1 MSGAAAAR
9 TICLNVNGEERSA
22 TAEPRVTLVDFL
34 RHGLRLTGT
43 HVGCEQ
49 GVCGACTVLIDGF
62 AVRGCLM
69 LAVQAE
75 GRQVQTI
82 ESLGTVEA
90 PHALQRA
97 FLKHHALQCGYC
109 TPGISSTTSIGP
121 ASWRPRFCA
130 ARSLTASSN
139 RSTSAPRGPTRACTP
154 STRWRI

>member
-82 ESLGTVEA
+82 ESL
-90 PHALQRA
+90 QRVWG
-97 FLKHHALQCGYC
+97 FH
-109 TPGISSTTSIGP
+109 
-121 ASWRPRFCA
+121 
-130 ARSLTASSN
+130 RSLAQFLHDV
-139 RSTSAPRGPTRACTP
+139 PDPTEQEVREAI
-154 STRWRI
+154 S